1 MPQEFVCDLREVW
14 YTYSGAR
21 APALRDISLRIQR
34 GEWLGILGSNGS
46 GKSTLARVMNA
57 LLIPT
62 QGACFVEGFP
72 TSDTASLWE
81 IRRRMALV
89 FQNPENQIVGATVED
104 DAAFGPENLG
114 FPPDEIRS
122 RVRSALAITGLTA
135 KAGKPTYTLSGGEKQ
150 RLAIAGALAI
160 DSPCLVLDEPT
171 AMLDPVGRAE
181 VLDVLASLHAQGR
194 TILYITHRLEETLL
208 CSRVVVLNNGAVVA
222 DGTAD
227 DVLSADACGGWGLEP
242 PPLLLLRK
250 ALIDSGR
257 IPSDTLPSYTAL
269 EAALCPSS

>member
-1 MPQEFVCDLREVW
+1 MPQEFVCELREVW

-21 APALRDISLRIQR
+21 APALRDISLRIRR

-72 TSDTASLWE
+72 TSDAASLWE

-114 FPPDEIRS
+114 FPPAEIRS
-122 RVRSALAITGLTA
+122 RVQSALAVTGLSA
-135 KAGKPTYTLSGGEKQ
+135 KVEKPTYTLSGGEKQ

-171 AMLDPVGRAE
+171 AMLDPVGRSE
-181 VLDVLASLHAQGR
+181 VLDVLASLNAQGR
-194 TILYITHRLEETLL
+194 TIVYITHRLEEALR
-208 CSRVVVLNNGAVVA
+208 CSRVVVLNGGSVVA
-222 DGTAD
+222 EGAPA
-227 DVLSADACGGWGLEP
+227 DVLSAESCSAWGLEP

-250 ALIDSGR
+250 SLIDSGR
-257 IPSDTLPSYTAL
+257 IPADTHASYIAL

>member
-62 QGACFVEGFP
+62 QGACFVDGRP
-72 TSDTASLWE
+72 TSDAASLWE
-81 IRRRMALV
+81 IRRRMSLV

-114 FPPDEIRS
+114 FPSDEIRS
-122 RVRSALAITGLTA
+122 RVRSALAVTGLSA

-171 AMLDPVGRAE
+171 AMLDPVGRTG

-194 TILYITHRLEETLL
+194 TIIYITHRLEEALL
-208 CSRVVVLNNGAVVA
+208 CSRVVVLNDGSVVA
-222 DGTAD
+222 DGAAD

-250 ALIDSGR
+250 SLIDSGR
-257 IPSDTLPSYTAL
+257 IPSDTHPSYSAL